1 MTHDVVVCGT
11 GPAGGVVARRLALAG
26 VRVAQVG
33 MPSRPGWEGLS
44 ARSRAL
50 LADEGL
56 DGTADVIAGPIARQG
71 VWANGRPVAGIEWL
85 VERSR
90 LAAAVSAAAASAGVL
105 HRADVVT
112 HTQRVGGCW
121 NIRLRGGGML
131 AAPLI
136 IDARGRRGPQLR
148 GPLLLAMGQRLRR
161 GGASGSI
168 ATSATGIGVADFGW
182 CWWAEHGQTLWVQ
195 VTGRPRAG
203 HPAAWLTAAAAQ
215 IPALA
220 RALEGASIWGEPTA
234 RPAHARLGVLGRDPS
249 CWHVGDAALA
259 LDPLSGQGIYEA
271 LRGARLVAAAV
282 QSVMDGGDAPL
293 ARRFITERHEEAWL
307 RAVRVAEEFY
317 RENCSH
323 GAFWRDTAAAYAA
336 LLPAAAPPRQ
346 AAEAA
351 RIERRPVL
359 DRGRI
364 LEREVIITA
373 NHPRGVWH
381 IGGVPLASLK
391 HYFDAAEHATIDGA
405 ALALDRPP
413 AAIATAIHWLQ
424 QVGHILR
431 PQPSVSSGG

>member
-1 MTHDVVVCGT
+1 MRGSASW
-11 GPAGGVVARRLALAG
+11 GGIRAAGMWGMLRWRSTPCPDRAYTRPCVARAWWPR
-26 VRVAQVG
+26 
-33 MPSRPGWEGLS
+33 E
-44 ARSRAL
+44 
-50 LADEGL
+50 
-56 DGTADVIAGPIARQG
+56 
-71 VWANGRPVAGIEWL
+71 
-85 VERSR
+85 
-90 LAAAVSAAAASAGVL
+90 
-105 HRADVVT
+105 
-112 HTQRVGGCW
+112 
-121 NIRLRGGGML
+121 
-131 AAPLI
+131 AP
-136 IDARGRRGPQLR
+136 R
-148 GPLLLAMGQRLRR
+148 
-161 GGASGSI
+161 
-168 ATSATGIGVADFGW
+168 
-182 CWWAEHGQTLWVQ
+182 
-195 VTGRPRAG
+195 
-203 HPAAWLTAAAAQ
+203 
-215 IPALA
+215 
-220 RALEGASIWGEPTA
+220 
-234 RPAHARLGVLGRDPS
+234 
-249 CWHVGDAALA
+249 
-259 LDPLSGQGIYEA
+259 
-271 LRGARLVAAAV
+271 
-282 QSVMDGGDAPL
+282 

-424 QVGHILR
+424 QVGHMLR